1 MYRLAVRQRS
11 WLSSETHWGGGGRR
25 GSLGAGGGGGVVIS
39 ALISANR
46 YVSPGSF
53 RDSTQYF

>member
-11 WLSSETHWGGGGRR
+11 WLSPETHWGGGGRR